1 MTETV
6 CFMFISFSQYLE
18 ATLYKYSLGVQHIAI
33 IGILKIHAENVQLC
47 KGVIEHGLV
56 RAHLREI

>member
-6 CFMFISFSQYLE
+6 CFVFILFSQYLE
-18 ATLYKYSLGVQHIAI
+18 ATLYKYILGVQHIAI
-33 IGILKIHAENVQLC
+33 NGALKIHAENAQHC

-56 RAHLREI
+56 RTHLREI